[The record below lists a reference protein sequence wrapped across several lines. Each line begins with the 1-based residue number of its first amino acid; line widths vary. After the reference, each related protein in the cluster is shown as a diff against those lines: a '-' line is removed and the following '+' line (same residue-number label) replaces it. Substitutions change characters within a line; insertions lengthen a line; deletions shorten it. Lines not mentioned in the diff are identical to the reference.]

1 MNPGTTTPTLATPS
15 RRTAALWGLTV
26 SVALAGGP
34 LVLRGRL
41 PDPIAVHWGL
51 GLGPDRSMPLAASA
65 TTDVALWTAVWV
77 TLLVMVPAVSG
88 RRRARAGWWGALAG
102 SSALFLGMGATTLLA
117 NLDAPSWT
125 EARLPGWQAAA
136 VLAAAVAAA
145 LLAARLRRGATDG
158 SGGEAPVP
166 PELRLRPGQR
176 AVWVGR
182 AGNRWLS
189 GMTVAAGAGLCLLLL
204 MWGLGLVRDETAADA
219 SPGLAIVLVAGL
231 FTSSLTARVTED
243 GLAIGF
249 GPFGWPVRRI
259 PLERVQHAWTETRS
273 PVEVGGWGFRG
284 LPGDAT
290 IMLRG
295 GECLVIGYRSGG
307 RLAISVDDAERAASL
322 INALLA
328 TRVSA

>member
-1 MNPGTTTPTLATPS
+1 MNPGTTPTPATPS
-15 RRTAALWGLTV
+15 RGTAALWGLAV
-26 SVALAGGP
+26 SVALAAGP
-34 LVLRGRL
+34 LALRHRL
-41 PDPIAVHWGL
+41 PDPVAVHWGP

-65 TTDVALWTAVWV
+65 TVNVALWAVVWV
-77 TLLVMVPAVSG
+77 TLLAIAPAVSG
-88 RRRARAGWWGALAG
+88 RRSARAGWWGALAG
-102 SSALFLGMGATTLLA
+102 SSVFFLGMGATTLLA

-125 EARLPGWQAAA
+125 EARLPGRP
-136 VLAAAVAAA
+136 AAA
-145 LLAARLRRGATDG
+145 LLVAAVAVALTAARLRRGGADEPTG
-158 SGGEAPVP
+158 AAPTP

-182 AGNRWLS
+182 AGNGWLS
-189 GMTVAAGAGLCLLLL
+189 GVTAAAGAGLCLLGALWAVGFVADDTATATL
-204 MWGLGLVRDETAADA
+204 PGLV
-219 SPGLAIVLVAGL
+219 IVLAVGL

-259 PLERVQHAWTETRS
+259 RLDRVARAWTETRS

-295 GECLVIGYRSGG
+295 GECLVLGYRSGG
-307 RLAISVDDAERAASL
+307 RLAVSVDDAERAASL
-322 INALLA
+322 INALIA
-328 TRVSA
+328 ERVSA

>member
-1 MNPGTTTPTLATPS
+1 MNPGTTSPALATPS

-26 SVALAGGP
+26 SAVLAAGP
-34 LVLRGRL
+34 LVLRDRL

-65 TTDVALWTAVWV
+65 TTDVALWAAVWV

-136 VLAAAVAAA
+136 VLATAVAAA
-145 LLAARLRRGATDG
+145 LLTARLRRGGADEP
-158 SGGEAPVP
+158 GGAASVP

-189 GMTVAAGAGLCLLLL
+189 AVTAAAGAGLGL
-204 MWGLGLVRDETAADA
+204 LGLLWTLGLAGDETAASA
-219 SPGLAIVLVAGL
+219 LPGLVIVLAAGL

-259 PLERVQHAWTETRS
+259 RLDRVERAWTETRS

-295 GECLVIGYRSGG
+295 GECLVVRYRSGG
-307 RLAISVDDAERAASL
+307 RLAVSLDDAERAASL

-328 TRVSA
+328 ERVGA